1 MQMEEIYPALHDD
14 YELAE
19 MDQARGMRKLRAI
32 LNSSPSIAKIGVK
45 RGAAYVYH
53 PDYASEV
60 ETIGLIEDEV
70 ILLHLRNKGKLDNY
84 VPYEKLV
91 VTQPDDPIGFTED
104 DISIA
109 LNNLVRE
116 GILWTSKKE
125 TKLTEAFWTRSG
137 SSNRISTSFTH
148 SAATGWL
155 MDDLV
160 KELERL
166 FDVLTK
172 KTEKKTA
179 FLPNSSIPIPERP
192 SRSTA
197 IEAAVAFAT
206 LELSKIN

>member
-60 ETIGLIEDEV
+60 ETIGLIEDKV
-70 ILLHLRNKGKLDNY
+70 ILLHLRNKGKLDND

-116 GILWTSKKE
+116 GILWRSKKE

-166 FDVLTK
+166 SDVP
-172 KTEKKTA
+172 TEQVSA
-179 FLPNSSIPIPERP
+179 NDFISFIPIPERP